1 MFSISKQIG
10 SKIRSFRKSKG
21 LSAQQM
27 GNLICK
33 SKATVCK
40 YESGEITID
49 INTLYD
55 IATALNI
62 EVQQLLYDICIQS
75 EEKNFFRN
83 SHGFFS
89 SQRQYYS
96 YFYDGR
102 NNTINRSVLDFEQNE
117 KEISVALYMNV
128 SDYKNYT
135 NCEYSYWGKLEENE
149 TSSNIFMR
157 NQDTPIE
164 RIAIVIL
171 SPFRNC
177 NELYGI
183 MSGIS
188 DRPFMP
194 IALKMLFSKTPL
206 ELDEKLLQKLKLSK
220 EDINN
225 IKRYNMLSIINQV
238 LY

>member
-10 SKIRSFRKSKG
+10 CKIRSFRKAKG
-21 LSAQQM
+21 MSAQQLAD
-27 GNLICK
+27 LICK

-55 IATALNI
+55 IATALRI
-62 EVQQLLYDICIQS
+62 QVQQLLYDISVQP
-75 EEKNFFRN
+75 EEKNSFRN
-83 SHGFFS
+83 SHGFFA

-102 NNTINRSVLDFEQNE
+102 NNTINRSVLDFEQDG
-117 KEISVALYMNV
+117 KETSVALYMNI

-135 NCEYSYWGKLEENE
+135 NCEYSYWGKLEEHA

-164 RIAIVIL
+164 QIAIVIL

-183 MSGIS
+183 LLGIS

-206 ELDEKLLQKLKLSK
+206 EIDEKLIQKLKLSK

-225 IKRYNMLSIINQV
+225 IKMYNMLSITNQI
-238 LY
+238 L